1 MVLRFKKQEEKEIDY
16 MNELKIFQNKEFGE
30 IRTLIENGEPW
41 LVGKDVCESFGD
53 TNYRRSLSS
62 VDDDDKR
69 ISQIE
74 TPGGKQNMIVINE
87 SGLYSLLFQMQP
99 QKAKGVSQNDSLV
112 DERIEKLHRFKRWVT
127 SEVLPSIRK
136 NGGYIAGQETMTDD
150 ELMARALQV
159 AQNKILERD
168 KQIETMKP
176 KAIFADAVA
185 ASHTSILIGDL
196 AKLISQNGVSIGQ
209 KRLFKWLRD
218 NGYLIKREGSD
229 RNMPT
234 QRSMEMKL
242 FEVKES
248 TISNPDGSVRI
259 TRTPK
264 VTGKGQQYFVN
275 KFLAI

>member
-1 MVLRFKKQEEKEIDY
+1 
-16 MNELKIFQNKEFGE
+16 MNDLKIFENKEFGK
-30 IRTLIENGEPW
+30 IRTVIENGETW
-41 LVGKDVCESFGD
+41 FIGKEVADILEYANTAKAIRDHVDEED
-53 TNYRRSLSS
+53 KLTERIVLS
-62 VDDDDKR
+62 
-69 ISQIE
+69 
-74 TPGGKQNMIVINE
+74 GQNREVIFINE
-87 SGLYSLLFQMQP
+87 SGLYSLIISSKLP
-99 QKAKGVSQNDSLV
+99 NAK
-112 DERIEKLHRFKRWVT
+112 KFKKWVT

-136 NGGYIAGQETMTDD
+136 NGGYIAGQETMSDD

-196 AKLISQNGVSIGQ
+196 AKLISQNGVNIGQ

>member
-1 MVLRFKKQEEKEIDY
+1 
-16 MNELKIFQNKEFGE
+16 MNNLKIFENKEFGE
-30 IRTLIENGEPW
+30 IRTA
-41 LVGKDVCESFGD
+41 V
-53 TNYRRSLSS
+53 
-62 VDDDDKR
+62 VDDEPMFCLIDICKALEMSNPTIVAQRLDDDERTKLDLGR
-69 ISQIE
+69 QGE
-74 TPGGKQNMIVINE
+74 TNFITE
-87 SGLYSLLFQMQP
+87 SGLYTVILRSDKP
-99 QKAKGVSQNDSLV
+99 NAKKF
-112 DERIEKLHRFKRWVT
+112 RKWVT

-136 NGGYIAGQETMTDD
+136 NGGYIAGQETMSDD

-168 KQIETMKP
+168 RQIETMKP

-196 AKLISQNGVSIGQ
+196 AKLISQNGVNIGQ

-218 NGYLIKREGSD
+218 NGYLIKRNGSD
-229 RNMPT
+229 WNMPT

-248 TISNPDGSVRI
+248 TINNPDGSIRI
-259 TRTPK
+259 NRTPK

-275 KFLAI
+275 KFLTE

>member
-1 MVLRFKKQEEKEIDY
+1 
-16 MNELKIFQNKEFGE
+16 MNDLKIFENKEFGE
-30 IRTLIENGEPW
+30 IRTMVVDDKPMFCLT
-41 LVGKDVCESFGD
+41 DVCKALEIGNVSQLKTRLKEDGVI
-53 TNYRRSLSS
+53 TNE
-62 VDDDDKR
+62 VGVQTGIKADG
-69 ISQIE
+69 
-74 TPGGKQNMIVINE
+74 TPAIQKVRMNFINE
-87 SGLYSLLFQMQP
+87 SNLYKTIFQSR
-99 QKAKGVSQNDSLV
+99 KDSA
-112 DERIEKLHRFKRWVT
+112 ERFTDWVT

-136 NGGYIAGQETMTDD
+136 NGGYIAGQETMSDD

-196 AKLISQNGVSIGQ
+196 AKLISQNGVNIGQ

-218 NGYLIKREGSD
+218 KGYLIKREGSD

-275 KFLAI
+275 KFITE

>member
-1 MVLRFKKQEEKEIDY
+1 
-16 MNELKIFQNKEFGE
+16 MNDLKIFENKEFGE
-30 IRTLIENGEPW
+30 IRTVVKDGEPW
-41 LVGKDVCESFGD
+41 FVGKDVAEILGYSNPRKAVID
-53 TNYRRSLSS
+53 H
-62 VDDDDKR
+62 VDEEDKMDGVTIR
-69 ISQIE
+69 DSIGRKQI
-74 TPGGKQNMIVINE
+74 PVLINE
-87 SGLYSLLFQMQP
+87 SGLYSLILSSKQP
-99 QKAKGVSQNDSLV
+99 NAK
-112 DERIEKLHRFKRWVT
+112 KFKKWVT

-136 NGGYIAGQETMTDD
+136 NGGYIAGQETMSDD

-196 AKLISQNGVSIGQ
+196 AKLISQNGVNIGQ

>member
-1 MVLRFKKQEEKEIDY
+1 
-16 MNELKIFQNKEFGE
+16 MNDLKIFENKEFGE
-30 IRTLIENGEPW
+30 IRTVIKDGEPW
-41 LVGKDVCESFGD
+41 FVGKDVAEILGYSN
-53 TNYRRSLSS
+53 TSKAVMNH
-62 VDDDDKR
+62 VDEEDKR
-69 ISQIE
+69 FLMLDIADSQNGNLPVGQSK
-74 TPGGKQNMIVINE
+74 TALVNE
-87 SGLYSLLFQMQP
+87 GGLYSLIIGSKLP
-99 QKAKGVSQNDSLV
+99 NAK
-112 DERIEKLHRFKRWVT
+112 RFKRWVT

-136 NGGYIAGQETMTDD
+136 NGGYIAGQETMSDD

-218 NGYLIKREGSD
+218 NGYLIKRNGSD
-229 RNMPT
+229 WNMPT

-248 TISNPDGSVRI
+248 TINNPDGSIRI
-259 TRTPK
+259 NRTPK

-275 KFLAI
+275 KFLTE

>member
-1 MVLRFKKQEEKEIDY
+1 
-16 MNELKIFQNKEFGE
+16 MNDLKIFENKEFGE
-30 IRTLIENGEPW
+30 IRTVNIDGEPW
-41 LVGKDVCESFGD
+41 FVGKDVAAALGYNNPQKAIRD
-53 TNYRRSLSS
+53 H
-62 VDDDDKR
+62 VDDEDVTVNK
-69 ISQIE
+69 
-74 TPGGKQNMIVINE
+74 TFTVNGTMATLINE
-87 SGLYSLLFQMQP
+87 SGLYSLVISSKLP
-99 QKAKGVSQNDSLV
+99 NAK
-112 DERIEKLHRFKRWVT
+112 KFKKWVT

-136 NGGYIAGQETMTDD
+136 NGGYIAGQETMSDD

-196 AKLISQNGVSIGQ
+196 AKLISQNGVNIGQ

-275 KFLAI
+275 KFLVN

>member
-1 MVLRFKKQEEKEIDY
+1 
-16 MNELKIFQNKEFGE
+16 MNDLKIFENKEFGE
-30 IRTLIENGEPW
+30 IRTVNIDGEPW
-41 LVGKDVCESFGD
+41 FVGKDVAEILGYSD
-53 TNYRRSLSS
+53 TSDAMKKH
-62 VDDDDKR
+62 VDDDDKLTR
-69 ISQIE
+69 HFADSGQKRAMYI
-74 TPGGKQNMIVINE
+74 INE
-87 SGLYSLLFQMQP
+87 SGLYSLILSSKLP
-99 QKAKGVSQNDSLV
+99 NAK
-112 DERIEKLHRFKRWVT
+112 RFKRWVT

-136 NGGYIAGQETMTDD
+136 NGGYIAGQETMSDD

-168 KQIETMKP
+168 KQIETMTP

-275 KFLAI
+275 KFLTE

>member
-16 MNELKIFQNKEFGE
+16 MNDLKIFENKEFGE
-30 IRTLIENGEPW
+30 IRTAVVDDKPMFCLA
-41 LVGKDVCESFGD
+41 DVCKALEIGNVSQMKTRLKEDGVI
-53 TNYRRSLSS
+53 TNEVIDSLG
-62 VDDDDKR
+62 R
-69 ISQIE
+69 
-74 TPGGKQNMIVINE
+74 KQTAIFVNE
-87 SGLYSLLFQMQP
+87 SNLYKVIFQSR
-99 QKAKGVSQNDSLV
+99 KEAA
-112 DERIEKLHRFKRWVT
+112 ERFTDWVT
-127 SEVLPSIRK
+127 GEVLPSIRK
-136 NGGYIAGQETMTDD
+136 NGGYIVGQETMSDD

>member
-1 MVLRFKKQEEKEIDY
+1 
-16 MNELKIFQNKEFGE
+16 MNDLKIFENKEFGE
-30 IRTLIENGEPW
+30 IRTVNIDCEPW
-41 LVGKDVCESFGD
+41 FVG
-53 TNYRRSLSS
+53 
-62 VDDDDKR
+62 VDIATALGYSNTRDAIAKHIDNEDKATVAIHDGR
-69 ISQIE
+69 QKRNI
-74 TPGGKQNMIVINE
+74 TAINE
-87 SGLYSLLFQMQP
+87 SGLYSLILSSELP
-99 QKAKGVSQNDSLV
+99 SAKA
-112 DERIEKLHRFKRWVT
+112 FKRWVT

-275 KFLAI
+275 KFLAN

>member
-1 MVLRFKKQEEKEIDY
+1 MNDLR
-16 MNELKIFQNKEFGE
+16 IFENKEFGE
-30 IRTLIENGEPW
+30 IRTVVKDGEPW
-41 LVGKDVCESFGD
+41 FVGKDVAEILGY
-53 TNYRRSLSS
+53 TNPQKAVREH
-62 VDDDDKR
+62 VDDDDR
-69 ISQIE
+69 GVNE
-74 TPGGKQNMIVINE
+74 MDTPGRVQSVVVINE
-87 SGLYSLLFQMQP
+87 SGLYSLILSSKLP
-99 QKAKGVSQNDSLV
+99 NAK
-112 DERIEKLHRFKRWVT
+112 KFKKWVT

-136 NGGYIAGQETMTDD
+136 NGGYIAGQEIMSDD

-275 KFLAI
+275 KFLAE

>member
-1 MVLRFKKQEEKEIDY
+1 
-16 MNELKIFQNKEFGE
+16 MNDLKIFENKEFGE
-30 IRTLIENGEPW
+30 IRTAVVDDEPM
-41 LVGKDVCESFGD
+41 LCLMDVCKALEIKNATD
-53 TNYRRSLSS
+53 VARRLEEDELTRLNLGSHAG
-62 VDDDDKR
+62 
-69 ISQIE
+69 E
-74 TPGGKQNMIVINE
+74 TYFVTE
-87 SGLYSLLFQMQP
+87 SGVYAVILRSNKP
-99 QKAKGVSQNDSLV
+99 NAKKF
-112 DERIEKLHRFKRWVT
+112 RKWVT
-127 SEVLPSIRK
+127 GEVLPSIRK
-136 NGGYIAGQETMTDD
+136 NGGYIAGQETMSDD

>member
-1 MVLRFKKQEEKEIDY
+1 

-136 NGGYIAGQETMTDD
+136 TGGYQKPLTPQEMMRLQLGMIDDVSDRVTKLENTMTIDYSQQKTLTD
-150 ELMARALQV
+150 LMSSTVVTWLGGKNTCAYKELSKKVFAEIGRDYKDYFNVNARANTPSLRFEEAV
-159 AQNKILERD
+159 DYIKSW
-168 KQIETMKP
+168 KP
-176 KAIFADAVA
+176 
-185 ASHTSILIGDL
+185 STNTL
-196 AKLISQNGVSIGQ
+196 KLISSLNI
-209 KRLFKWLRD
+209 
-218 NGYLIKREGSD
+218 
-229 RNMPT
+229 
-234 QRSMEMKL
+234 
-242 FEVKES
+242 
-248 TISNPDGSVRI
+248 
-259 TRTPK
+259 
-264 VTGKGQQYFVN
+264 
-275 KFLAI
+275 